1 MAFQNRCDLVRFSAI
16 WCDLVQWAKPD
27 AKVADA
33 GSEMLRCLEMP
44 EHVVVVV
51 VQEFGSAKGTWGHQA
66 R

>member
-1 MAFQNRCDLVRFSAI
+1 M
-16 WCDLVQWAKPD
+16 QWAKPD

-51 VQEFGSAKGTWGHQA
+51 VQEFGSAKGTWGH
-66 R
+66 RPDDPKL